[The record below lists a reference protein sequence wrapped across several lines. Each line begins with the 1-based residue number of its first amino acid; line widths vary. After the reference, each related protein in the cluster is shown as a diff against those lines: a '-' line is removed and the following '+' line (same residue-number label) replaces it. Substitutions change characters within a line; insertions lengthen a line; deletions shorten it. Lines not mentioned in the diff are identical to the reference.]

1 MRNDLPVQ
9 VSGGLLIF
17 LAAALLI
24 LPFEWVLAAIIAA
37 TFHELCHIVAIKL
50 CGCKITAISLGIGGA
65 QIQMSTMGQGREL
78 ICALAGPL
86 GGILLL
92 IPFRIF
98 PRLALCA
105 LMHSLYNLIPVYPL
119 DGGRALRCG
128 AALLL
133 PPLTADRLCVCVQRL
148 CLCVLFLLGMWGCMV
163 LRLGFLPLVL
173 AAGVVIKSG
182 MIKIPCKHGLQRVQ

>member
-1 MRNDLPVQ
+1 MRNDLTVQ
-9 VSGGLLIF
+9 VSGGLFIF

-37 TFHELCHIVAIKL
+37 TFHEL
-50 CGCKITAISLGIGGA
+50 CKITAISLGIGGA

-148 CLCVLFLLGMWGCMV
+148 CLCVLFLLGMWGCVV